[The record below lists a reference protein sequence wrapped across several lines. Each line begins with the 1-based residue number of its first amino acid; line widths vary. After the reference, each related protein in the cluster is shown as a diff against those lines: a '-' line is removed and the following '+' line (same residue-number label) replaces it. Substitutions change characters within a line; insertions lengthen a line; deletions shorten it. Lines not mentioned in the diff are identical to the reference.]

1 MSIYFP
7 QLVVVVSASFTHA
20 DWKLEVRH
28 VFLETSWL
36 FAVAAPSYQRTPA
49 AIELLNLAKEGHIKI
64 YVPACC
70 IQEAKHT
77 IRTKFQP
84 KEADRLGAFVR
95 WAVEQ
100 SVLDDKTAESARV
113 MLSTFQG
120 RVTAE
125 LDCLK
130 DTLRDITSAAGV
142 EVLPLDD
149 AMLKMSID
157 LQFTEIKLDTFDR
170 AILTAVL
177 TKGRELRDGGATDVF
192 FCTRDSDLLPW
203 EKKTGRLLDE
213 LKKLYD
219 DAGVWVYS
227 DFTLASPLRP
237 GDSGQATGS

>member
-1 MSIYFP
+1 M
-7 QLVVVVSASFTHA
+7 VVVSASFTHA
-20 DWKLEVRH
+20 HWNLEVRH
-28 VFLETSWL
+28 VFLETNWL
-36 FAVAAPSYQRTPA
+36 FSVAAPSYQRTPA
-49 AIELLNLAKEGHIKI
+49 AVELLNWAREGRIRI

-77 IRTKFQP
+77 IRTRFQP
-84 KEADRLGAFVR
+84 SEADRLGAFVR

-100 SVLDDKTAESARV
+100 KILDNKTAESARA

-157 LQFTEIKLDTFDR
+157 LHYTEIKLDTFDR
-170 AILTAVL
+170 AVLAAVL
-177 TKGRELRDGGATDVF
+177 TKGRELRDGGATDVN
-192 FCTRDSDLLPW
+192 FCTSDSDLLP
-203 EKKTGRLLDE
+203 
-213 LKKLYD
+213 
-219 DAGVWVYS
+219 
-227 DFTLASPLRP
+227 
-237 GDSGQATGS
+237 